1 MIVFYVDYYHS
12 FIFNN
17 LELFIYK
24 SYNLINFLFILY
36 NNKNQKIFPQMKINI
51 SYVKNHIHFNKFNVM
66 KIKYQ
71 ILFIKIIQDNLIQ
84 TIIFYYYKNNLN
96 N

>member
-1 MIVFYVDYYHS
+1 
-12 FIFNN
+12 
-17 LELFIYK
+17 
-24 SYNLINFLFILY
+24 
-36 NNKNQKIFPQMKINI
+36 MKINI